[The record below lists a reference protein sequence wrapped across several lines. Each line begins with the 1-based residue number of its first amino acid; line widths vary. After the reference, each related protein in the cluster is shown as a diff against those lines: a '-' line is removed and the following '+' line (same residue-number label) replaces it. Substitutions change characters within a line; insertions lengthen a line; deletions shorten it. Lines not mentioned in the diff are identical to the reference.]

1 MRRIMT
7 IASLGLA
14 AVIGLGGCS
23 TKGSSSGTS
32 DSGGIKTDFGVD
44 KDSITLG
51 INMDHSGVFKTF
63 DVGLL
68 HGTQIWRD
76 EVNKAGGVC
85 GRQIKLDDQD
95 NNYAADKAL
104 TIYGAQKTKIVG
116 YIQVGGSPV
125 IAALKGQFQTDQL
138 IGNAMAWASTNLD
151 NPYVMILGSTYD
163 IDAINGLS
171 YLQKQGSLADGDKI
185 GHVYIDSEYGKDALL
200 GSKFY
205 ASKHNQTI
213 VEAPVGASD
222 TDMAATVTK
231 LKSEGVKAVYATT
244 TAAAMTSI
252 ATQMSNQGLDV
263 PLMGSGP
270 TYQANLMQTP
280 AKDTLVKNYL
290 QSSNVIPFTSP
301 KVPKMVE
308 IAAEYQKLYSADPP
322 DYTVPVGYASGL
334 VWQAIL
340 EKGCAN
346 KDMTRPGLLKAF
358 QSLKSVDLKGLLP
371 KLDFTT
377 PGGPSTRE
385 TIINVPDPSV
395 PGNLTTKQEFL
406 ESPEAKEYKAP
417 AQK

>member
-1 MRRIMT
+1 MKRLTT

-14 AVIGLGGCS
+14 ALIGLSGCS
-23 TKGSSSGTS
+23 TKGNTSGTS

-68 HGTQIWRD
+68 HGTQIWLD

-85 GRQIKLDDQD
+85 GRKIKLDDQD
-95 NNYAADKAL
+95 NNYASDKAV
-104 TIYGAQKTKIVG
+104 TIYAAQKTKIVG
-116 YIQVGGSPV
+116 YIQVGGSPT
-125 IAALKGQFQTDQL
+125 IAALKSQFTADQM
-138 IGNAMAWASTNLD
+138 IGNSMAWASTNLD
-151 NPYVMILGSTYD
+151 NPYVMMLGGTYD
-163 IDAINGLS
+163 IDAINGLA
-171 YLQKQGSLADGDKI
+171 YLQKQGSLTDGDKI

-200 GSKFY
+200 GTKFY

-213 VEAPVGASD
+213 VEAPVGAGD

-252 ATQMSNQGLDV
+252 ATQMANQNLNV
-263 PLMGSGP
+263 PLIGTGP

-280 AKDTLVKNYL
+280 AKDVLVKNYL
-290 QSSNVIPFTSP
+290 QASNVIPFTSP
-301 KVPKMVE
+301 NVPKMVQ

-322 DYTVPVGYASGL
+322 DYTVPMGYASGL

-340 EKGCAN
+340 EKACDN

-358 QSLKSVDLKGLLP
+358 KSLTSVDVKGLLP
-371 KLDFTT
+371 KLDFSK
-377 PGGPSTRE
+377 PGSPSTRE

-395 PGNLTTKQEFL
+395 PGNLSTKQAFF
-406 ESPEAKEYKAP
+406 ESPEAKAYKAP
-417 AQK
+417 EQK